1 MGCDV
6 IDGAIDGINVDF
18 NPRTP
23 GGVRHWILT
32 TYTITLSISI
42 HAPRVGC
49 DLIGGLKMGGSPIS
63 IHAPRVGCD
72 TASALQY
79 AWLIISIHAPRVGC
93 DGIGSV
99 LVVCVEKF
107 QSTHPGWGAT
117 AITRPQQ
124 AGIVFQSTHPGWG
137 VTGRIA
143 RLSAGNQ
150 KFQST
155 HPGWGATVLPPL
167 LHTFNLYFNPRTPGG
182 VRLRVITDRVYY
194 VYISIH
200 APRVGCD
207 SVQNRREIQ
216 QQISIHAPRVGC
228 DAVRAI
234 NQ

>member
-32 TYTITLSISI
+32 TYTITLSITI

-117 AITRPQQ
+117 PIPPRTPNPALNFNPRT
-124 AGIVFQSTHPGWG
+124 PGG
-137 VTGRIA
+137 V
-143 RLSAGNQ
+143 RLQNLTVLLPLSV
-150 KFQST
+150 FQST
-155 HPGWGATVLPPL
+155 HPGWGATNNCRCYRITSNRFQSTHPGWGATQILAVLPVRGL
-167 LHTFNLYFNPRTPGG
+167 FQSTHPGWG
-182 VRLRVITDRVYY
+182 ATIGRFWL
-194 VYISIH
+194 
-200 APRVGCD
+200 A
-207 SVQNRREIQ
+207 
-216 QQISIHAPRVGC
+216 
-228 DAVRAI
+228 
-234 NQ
+234 

>member
-1 MGCDV
+1 M
-6 IDGAIDGINVDF
+6 
-18 NPRTP
+18 
-23 GGVRHWILT
+23 
-32 TYTITLSISI
+32 
-42 HAPRVGC
+42 
-49 DLIGGLKMGGSPIS
+49 
-63 IHAPRVGCD
+63 GCD

-137 VTGRIA
+137 ATGRIA